1 MVKRFLKRFFGSKD
15 EPASKNSHHCR
26 SNTDDT
32 LLHEGFKTKPGQ
44 GPFLGSFDGRVIPLR
59 KARFLRKH

>member
-1 MVKRFLKRFFGSKD
+1 MKRFLMRFFRIKD
-15 EPASKNSHHCR
+15 ATASKNADHCR
-26 SNTDDT
+26 SNTDDS

-44 GPFLGSFDGRVIPLR
+44 GPFLSSFDGRVIPLR